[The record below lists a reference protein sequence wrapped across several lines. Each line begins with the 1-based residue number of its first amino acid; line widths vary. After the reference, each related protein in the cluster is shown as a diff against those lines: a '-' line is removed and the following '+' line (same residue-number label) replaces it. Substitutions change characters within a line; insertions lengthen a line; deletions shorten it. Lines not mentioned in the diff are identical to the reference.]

1 MKENLKDRFL
11 LFLRV
16 NNIAKANAE
25 RACGFGNGYFTQ
37 VKNISSEKLSRILDE
52 YPQLNKNWLL
62 TGEGEML
69 NHTYNATN
77 NGTIIGG
84 NNLNITQNNREAYLP
99 NGFPIFQKWVSVLGS
114 SMQPTFFAGDNIAI
128 VECQK
133 IFNGRYYYVETN
145 DNSILCKLDK
155 CDNGY
160 TATYENITTSD
171 FIADDDI
178 KKIYRVVGILRI
190 TL

>member
-69 NHTYNATN
+69 NPTYNATN

-84 NNLNITQNNREAYLP
+84 NNLNVVNNKTNMP
-99 NGFPIFQKWVSVLGS
+99 DGFPSFNKWFPVYGD
-114 SMQPTFFAGDNIAI
+114 SMSPTFNAGDSLALSACTSIL
-128 VECQK
+128 
-133 IFNGRYYYVETN
+133 NGRYYVIETKN
-145 DNSILCKLDK
+145 NGTFPCKLSFDEH
-155 CDNGY
+155 Y
-160 TATYENITTSD
+160 TATYDNIPTT
-171 FIADDDI
+171 DI
-178 KKIYRVVGILRI
+178 IPIEEVLRIYQVVGVLRRI
-190 TL
+190 V